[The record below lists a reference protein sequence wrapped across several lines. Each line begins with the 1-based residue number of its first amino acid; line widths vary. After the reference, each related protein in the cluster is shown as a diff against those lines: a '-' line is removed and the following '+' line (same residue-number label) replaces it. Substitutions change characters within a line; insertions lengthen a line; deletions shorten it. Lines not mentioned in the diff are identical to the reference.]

1 MLQTRRFGRTGH
13 WSTVAIFGAAA
24 FWEISQEQ
32 ADRVMELVIT
42 SGVNH
47 IDVAPS
53 YGQAEERL
61 GPWLGRERQRFFVG
75 CKTMERTRAEAWSE
89 MHRSLKRLQCESFD
103 LYQLHAVT
111 SFDEL
116 EAVTA
121 PGGALEALVQAKQ
134 AGLIR
139 HIGITGHGVDAPAIY
154 LEALRR
160 FDFDT
165 VTFPLN
171 FVQAGN
177 ANYYQNA
184 TELIRTCH
192 ARDVGVMV
200 IKSIAQGPWGEKEK
214 TFTTWYE
221 PFSKVDEIQKGINFV
236 LSHDVTGVCT
246 AGDIHVLPL
255 VLKACENAVSLSSEE
270 MEKAIESGRVYE
282 PLFV

>member
-1 MLQTRRFGRTGH
+1 MLQTRRFGRTEH
-13 WSTVAIFGAAA
+13 MSTVAIFGAAA
-24 FWEISQEQ
+24 FWKISQEQ
-32 ADRVMELVIT
+32 ADRVMELVIS
-42 SGVNH
+42 SGINH

-61 GPWLGRERQRFFVG
+61 GSWMQRERERFFVG
-75 CKTMERTRAEAWSE
+75 CKTKERTREGAWSE
-89 MHRSLKRLQCESFD
+89 LHQSLKRLHCEGFD

-121 PGGALEALVQAKQ
+121 PRGALEALVEAKR

-139 HIGITGHGVDAPAIY
+139 HIGITGHGVVAPAIY
-154 LEALRR
+154 LKALQR
-160 FDFDT
+160 FDFDS

-177 ANYYQNA
+177 AKYYQGA
-184 TELIRTCH
+184 KELIRECRS
-192 ARDVGVMV
+192 RDVGVMV

-214 TFTTWYE
+214 THATWYE
-221 PFSKVDEIQKGINFV
+221 PFSQMDEIQKGINFV
-236 LSHDVTGVCT
+236 LSHDVNGICT
-246 AGDIHVLPL
+246 AGDIGLLPL
-255 VLKACENAVSLSSEE
+255 VIKACEKAVPLSLEE
-270 MEKAIESGRVYE
+270 REKLIESGRAYQ

>member
-1 MLQTRRFGRTGH
+1 M
-13 WSTVAIFGAAA
+13 STVAIFGSAA
-24 FWEISQEQ
+24 FWEITQEQ
-32 ADRVMELVIT
+32 ADRVMELVIS
-42 SGVNH
+42 SGLNH

-61 GPWLGRERQRFFVG
+61 GPWMGRERESLFVG
-75 CKTMERTRAEAWSE
+75 CKTMERTHDGAWKE
-89 MHRSLKRLQCESFD
+89 LHQSLERLQCESFD

-111 SFDEL
+111 SFEEL
-116 EAVTA
+116 DAVTS
-121 PGGALEALVQAKQ
+121 PGGALGALVEAKQ

-177 ANYYQNA
+177 ADYYQKA
-184 TELIRTCH
+184 IELIRLCH

-214 TFTTWYE
+214 THTTWYE
-221 PFSKVDEIQKGINFV
+221 PFSGMDEIQRGINFV
-236 LSHDVTGVCT
+236 LSHDVTGICT
-246 AGDIHVLPL
+246 AGDIRVLPL
-255 VLKACENAVSLSSEE
+255 VLKACEKAVPMSLEE
-270 MEKAIESGRVYE
+270 REKLIESGRVYQ